1 MNVKLIIARKLKP
14 WSANF
19 LSDLLL
25 QLFQF
30 AKNHRGLYQNSI
42 PSARSFY
49 SSSGDEVGSTSL
61 INVII
66 MNRNIA

>member
-1 MNVKLIIARKLKP
+1 MDAKIIIARKLKVDLYLCTQTDETV
-14 WSANF
+14 SANF

-49 SSSGDEVGSTSL
+49 SSSGDEV
-61 INVII
+61 
-66 MNRNIA
+66 AHQ